1 MEAIFN
7 PLVTILDEKK
17 EYKNSEIPFNIS
29 GIHKALYN
37 TASPFEAPLLHNY
50 GLFFLDPK

>member
-7 PLVTILDEKK
+7 PLVTILDQKK
-17 EYKNSEIPFNIS
+17 EYKTSEIPFNIY

-37 TASPFEAPLLHNY
+37 TASPFEAFLLHNY
-50 GLFFLDPK
+50 GGFFS